1 MRYKIAIIF
10 GGKST
15 EHEVSLNSAT
25 NIFNAVD
32 KSVFDVT
39 LLGVDKAG
47 RWRYNANY
55 PRDNIDL
62 KEVDYFNQS
71 TEVIVEKAEERAL
84 IIDKESRETV
94 DSFDIAFPIIHGNF
108 GEDGTLQGYLKAL
121 QIPFVGPDLL
131 ASAICMDKEITKRV
145 LRDHGIPVSRFI
157 SLNKEGQSRPSF
169 QQVKELLGLPLFV
182 KPCNG
187 GSSVGVSKVFD
198 AVSLEKAIKLAFTY
212 DDNLLIEE
220 AIIGKELECAVLGN
234 EKPEASIIGEL
245 VPTREF
251 YSYDAKYNDAQ
262 GATITIPADIPDE
275 ISSRLRDTAVK
286 AYKATR
292 CEGMAR
298 IDFFLKDDNT
308 FVLNEINTL
317 PGFTEISMYPKLWE
331 HSGMSYTELITRL
344 VELAI
349 ERKKNKSIKTER

>member
-1 MRYKIAIIF
+1 
-10 GGKST
+10 
-15 EHEVSLNSAT
+15 
-25 NIFNAVD
+25 
-32 KSVFDVT
+32 
-39 LLGVDKAG
+39 
-47 RWRYNANY
+47 
-55 PRDNIDL
+55 
-62 KEVDYFNQS
+62 
-71 TEVIVEKAEERAL
+71 
-84 IIDKESRETV
+84 
-94 DSFDIAFPIIHGNF
+94 
-108 GEDGTLQGYLKAL
+108 
-121 QIPFVGPDLL
+121 
-131 ASAICMDKEITKRV
+131 MDKEITKRV

-157 SLNKEGQSRPSF
+157 SLNKGGQSRPSF

-262 GATITIPADIPDE
+262 GATITIPADIPDKV
-275 ISSRLRDTAVK
+275 SSMLRDTAVK

-331 HSGMSYTELITRL
+331 YSGMSYTELITRL

>member
-1 MRYKIAIIF
+1 MKYKIAIIF

-32 KSVFDVT
+32 KSVFKVT

-47 RWRYNANY
+47 KWRYNANY
-55 PRDNIDL
+55 PRDSIDL

-71 TEVIVEKAEERAL
+71 TEVIIEKAEEQAL
-84 IIDKESRETV
+84 IIDKEGRETV

-157 SLNKEGQSRPSF
+157 SLNKGGQSRPSF

-234 EKPEASIIGEL
+234 EN
-245 VPTREF
+245 R
-251 YSYDAKYNDAQ
+251 
-262 GATITIPADIPDE
+262 
-275 ISSRLRDTAVK
+275 RHR
-286 AYKATR
+286 
-292 CEGMAR
+292 
-298 IDFFLKDDNT
+298 
-308 FVLNEINTL
+308 
-317 PGFTEISMYPKLWE
+317 
-331 HSGMSYTELITRL
+331 
-344 VELAI
+344 
-349 ERKKNKSIKTER
+349 

>member
-1 MRYKIAIIF
+1 MKYKIAIIF
-10 GGKST
+10 GGQST

-32 KSVFDVT
+32 KSIFDVT
-39 LLGVDKAG
+39 LLGIDKDG
-47 RWRYNANY
+47 KWRYNAKY
-55 PRDNIDL
+55 PSVNIDL
-62 KEVDYFNQS
+62 REVDFFCQS
-71 TEVIVEKAEERAL
+71 TEVVLRKDDEYAL
-84 IIDKESRETV
+84 TINKESKEIL

-108 GEDGTLQGYLKAL
+108 GEDGTLQGFLKTL

-157 SLNKEGQSRPSF
+157 SLNKENKNQILF
-169 QQVKELLGLPLFV
+169 QQVKKLLGMPVFV

-187 GSSVGVSKVFD
+187 GSSVGVSKVNNATSF
-198 AVSLEKAIKLAFTY
+198 EEAIKLAFTY
-212 DDNLLIEE
+212 DDNILIEE

-234 EKPEASIIGEL
+234 ENPKASIIGEL
-245 VPTREF
+245 VLTREF
-251 YSYDAKYNDAQ
+251 YSYDAKYNDSQ

-275 ISSRLRDTAVK
+275 ISNKLRDTAVK

-298 IDFFLKDDNT
+298 VDFFLRNDNT
-308 FVLNEINTL
+308 FALNEINTL

-331 HSGMSYTELITRL
+331 FNGVSFTDLITRL
-344 VELAI
+344 VKLAI
-349 ERKKNKSIKTER
+349 EKKKTIKTEK